1 MTWEELQGKFRKSM
15 SPPVAQELAR
25 PFAPSHSLG
34 QTNGMPQPYF
44 THDAQEMDIDSNPSD
59 EPQQPQ
65 QPQQQQQQHVGLP
78 SLSDARNRTPLPGG
92 RLEKSLSLPGI
103 ESLKNDLQS
112 NVSRM
117 LSTGARTRYQSV
129 EALLIFWEHDD
140 DFSTVNGAVKELAD
154 VFDQFYHYT
163 FKTLLIPSPSE
174 SCKSSGRWLSRKLND
189 FVEDRDQRDVLKIVF
204 YAGHSYLDGN
214 RDMTLASS
222 KDTDKA
228 STIRWSAIQQILE
241 EACSDVLILMDAA
254 YYPSSK
260 MVRNRGVLELI
271 AASVSEEHHHVLDRC
286 SYTRALAGL
295 LRTRATRLSPLS
307 AAELHAALLAAY
319 PKLVQERHPEKETIT
334 SFPAPL
340 HIMMSGNPRLPSI
353 FLAPVYQG
361 SPLRNSS
368 LGGYDNNPQLH
379 LSIRLNDDNV
389 DVETWNEW
397 LRLMPD
403 GIKDVRVEGPFRPTY
418 R

>member
-214 RDMTLASS
+214 RDMTLA
-222 KDTDKA
+222 
-228 STIRWSAIQQILE
+228 RYGPL
-241 EACSDVLILMDAA
+241 
-254 YYPSSK
+254 
-260 MVRNRGVLELI
+260 
-271 AASVSEEHHHVLDRC
+271 
-286 SYTRALAGL
+286 
-295 LRTRATRLSPLS
+295 PLS
-307 AAELHAALLAAY
+307 CKLAT
-319 PKLVQERHPEKETIT
+319 Q
-334 SFPAPL
+334 
-340 HIMMSGNPRLPSI
+340 
-353 FLAPVYQG
+353 
-361 SPLRNSS
+361 
-368 LGGYDNNPQLH
+368 D
-379 LSIRLNDDNV
+379 
-389 DVETWNEW
+389 
-397 LRLMPD
+397 
-403 GIKDVRVEGPFRPTY
+403 
-418 R
+418 